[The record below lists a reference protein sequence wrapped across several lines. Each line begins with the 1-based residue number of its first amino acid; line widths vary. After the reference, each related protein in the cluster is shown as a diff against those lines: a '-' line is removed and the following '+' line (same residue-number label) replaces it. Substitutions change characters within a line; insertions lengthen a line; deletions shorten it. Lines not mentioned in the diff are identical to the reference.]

1 MANNLSSPQ
10 DLSGSAW
17 RLSNATLSLNS
28 ATAPDGT
35 TTADKLQET
44 TATAQHFI
52 MQDNPMPSTSGA
64 TRQRA
69 WCFYHPV
76 ERPRLFFE
84 CDDSTFASGGVFAT
98 FDCSGSGAVL
108 TADNLRT
115 GVWGTGI
122 TLVSTAIQA
131 LTGTYAGWYY
141 CKVVFD
147 TTYSTMAPYWI
158 LDNGSGTA
166 APSLSYAGTAGNG
179 GHLWETGLNPDT
191 TADPYTAILTGG
203 VTVSGAQTLARP
215 TNASTIAVIDAVTG
229 AQTLAGPTNANA
241 FKPIVAVTGSQAL
254 GLPSQSGA
262 VGVVDTVTGAQT
274 LAALSQAGTI
284 SVTNNRTINGAQ
296 TLAALTQANSFG
308 VVDAVTGAQTLARPS
323 QTGAVSAPASVVGN
337 QVIAALSQAG
347 TINVVPFTRTIT
359 GAQTVAQPSQA
370 NAFKALVGVTGA
382 QLLPALAQSGS
393 ITPIVTGAITITG
406 AQVLDPLL
414 QHMDTYFY
422 PWQGRGEPGAIWI
435 PKEPVGSV
443 WTPVRRPGSV

>member
-10 DLSGSAW
+10 DLSGSVW
-17 RLSNATLSLNS
+17 RLSNATVALNG

-35 TTADKLQET
+35 TTADKLQEA
-44 TATAQHFI
+44 ATNSQHYI

-64 TRQRA
+64 TRQRL
-69 WCFYHPV
+69 WCFFKPV
-76 ERPRLFFE
+76 ERTRFYLE
-84 CDDSTFASGGVFAT
+84 CDDSSFSLGGAYAT
-98 FDCSGSGAVL
+98 FDCSSSGAVVDP
-108 TADNLRT
+108 TA
-115 GVWGTGI
+115 WGTGV
-122 TLVSTAIQA
+122 TLVSTSIQA
-131 LTGTYAGWYY
+131 LTGSNAGWYY
-141 CKVVFD
+141 CKIVFD
-147 TTYSTMAPYWI
+147 TTHATMAPYWI
-158 LDNGSGTA
+158 LDNGSGA
-166 APSLSYAGTAGNG
+166 APTSLSYAGTAGNG
-179 GHLWETGLNPDT
+179 GYLWETGIAPDA
-191 TADPYTAILTGG
+191 TADSYTAILTGG

-215 TNASTIAVIDAVTG
+215 TNAGTIGVVDAVTG
-229 AQTLAGPTNANA
+229 AQTLARPTNANA

-254 GLPSQSGA
+254 GLPSQSGTDA
-262 VGVVDTVTGAQT
+262 VLVAVTG
-274 LAALSQAGTI
+274 SQALGLPSQTGTI
-284 SVTNNRTINGAQ
+284 SATNNRTINGAQ

-308 VVDAVTGAQTLARPS
+308 VVDAVTGAQTLTQPS
-323 QTGAVSAPASVVGN
+323 QTGAVSAPASIVGN
-337 QVIAALSQAG
+337 QVLAALTQAG

-382 QLLPALAQSGS
+382 QLLPALSQSGS

-422 PWQGRGEPGAIWI
+422 PWQGKGDLGAIWI

>member
-10 DLSGSAW
+10 DLSGSVW
-17 RLSNATLSLNS
+17 RLSNATVALNG

-35 TTADKLQET
+35 TTADKFQEA
-44 TATAQHFI
+44 ATNSQHYI

-64 TRQRA
+64 TRQRL
-69 WCFYHPV
+69 WCFFKPV
-76 ERPRLFFE
+76 ERTRFYLE
-84 CDDSTFASGGVFAT
+84 CDDSSFSLGGAYAT
-98 FDCSGSGAVL
+98 FDCSSSGAVVDP
-108 TADNLRT
+108 TA
-115 GVWGTGI
+115 WGTGV
-122 TLVSTAIQA
+122 TLVSTSIQA
-131 LTGTYAGWYY
+131 LTGSNAGWYY
-141 CKVVFD
+141 CKIVFD
-147 TTYSTMAPYWI
+147 TTHATMAPYWI
-158 LDNGSGTA
+158 LDNGSGA
-166 APSLSYAGTAGNG
+166 APTSLSYAGTAGNG
-179 GHLWETGLNPDT
+179 GYLWETGIAPDA
-191 TADPYTAILTGG
+191 TADSYTAILTGG

-215 TNASTIAVIDAVTG
+215 TNAGTIGVVDAVTG
-229 AQTLAGPTNANA
+229 AQTLARPTNANA

-254 GLPSQSGA
+254 GLPSQSGTDA
-262 VGVVDTVTGAQT
+262 VLVAVTG
-274 LAALSQAGTI
+274 SQALGLPSQTGTI
-284 SVTNNRTINGAQ
+284 SATNNRTINGAQ

-308 VVDAVTGAQTLARPS
+308 VVDAVTGAQTLTQPS
-323 QTGAVSAPASVVGN
+323 QTGAVSAPASIVGN
-337 QVIAALSQAG
+337 QVLAALTQAG

-382 QLLPALAQSGS
+382 QLLPALTQSGS

-422 PWQGRGEPGAIWI
+422 PWQGKGDLSAIWI